1 MNKYTNFVAKNRI
14 ALMIFLIIAVI
25 FAIVG
30 INQIKVANDFNIFRV
45 EGSEYEDNQKE
56 MEKYFPVSEQV
67 SIMIE
72 FKQKDLTMEIFQQM
86 IEIQTKLEKIE
97 NVKAINGPA
106 PNQIPVGTSL
116 KNISNINENDL
127 PQIIEYYNS
136 YPALSPLIIKNDK
149 IYAIFTLFPNDGF
162 VLKQIKEIEDYLSEK
177 NYKYYASGD
186 LYMQQKIGDYVT
198 WILYFLP
205 PAAFFLIFFVF
216 RIKMGSLKSTLLAIL
231 PAGVAAVW
239 TLGLIGVIEGNVS
252 LITVLAPIFTI
263 VIGSADGLHF
273 VSHIQESRSEGYNKL
288 DSISHTLKMVG
299 IPMIITTVTSIAG
312 FMALLFM
319 KTKAINNLAIFA
331 SIGIAFAGIATWLIL
346 PLILTGKM
354 KLKNPKKTKTGMNSI
369 IKKLWGKKSIAIL
382 VVLFISSVILFPKI
396 QNEFNLLMVYRE
408 NTDIYKSFNKF
419 VEING
424 GSIPVFSLIKT
435 NNNVLS
441 QDNAEKILN
450 YEKELLETDSVN
462 KVMSVYDIYSLLN
475 QRIYNRDNAEYPNQL
490 QINLIN
496 TFINQLESNPI
507 NNFLDAE
514 SNVTRVIIFPN
525 SLKNKDLKTIQEIT
539 EKNEDKNIKMDLSGV
554 QYYMYDLNK
563 DMVKNQAG
571 SLIIAF
577 GLIIVL
583 LWISLRKFLPALI
596 SLIPIASTVI
606 ILFGFLGLSG
616 ISLNLIT
623 TTIFSITLGVG
634 IDYAVHFTSVWKNY
648 KESGLTSEESTE
660 KAYKYT
666 SRPIIANALGLA
678 VGVSSMLFSPL
689 KIHVY
694 ISVLMWVSMVAAVFL
709 SFSVLPTILRKLK

>member
-1 MNKYTNFVAKNRI
+1 MNKYTNFVVKNR
-14 ALMIFLIIAVI
+14 LSLTIFLIITII
-25 FAIVG
+25 FAVLG
-30 INQIKVANDFNIFRV
+30 INQIKVADDFNIFRV

-56 MEKYFPVSEQV
+56 MEKYFPNTQQISFMV
-67 SIMIE
+67 E
-72 FKQKDLTMEIFQQM
+72 FEEDQLTMNNFKKM
-86 IEIQTKLEKIE
+86 AEIQSKLEKVE
-97 NVKAINGPA
+97 KVKAINGPT
-106 PNQIPVGTSL
+106 PKQIPVGTSL
-116 KNISNINENDL
+116 KSISNITENDL
-127 PQIIEYYNS
+127 NQIMDYYNS

-149 IYAIFTLFPNDGF
+149 TYAIFTIFPNDGF
-162 VLKQIKEIEDYLSEK
+162 VLKQIKEIEKYLSEK

-205 PAAFFLIFFVF
+205 PVAFFLIFLVF
-216 RIKMGSLKSTLLAIL
+216 RIKMGSIKSTILAIF
-231 PAGVAAVW
+231 PAGIAAIW
-239 TLGLIGVIEGNVS
+239 TLGLIGVTEGNVS

-273 VSHIQESRSEGYNKL
+273 ISHIQESRSEGYNNI
-288 DSISHTLKMVG
+288 DSITHTLKMVG

-319 KTKAINNLAIFA
+319 NTKAINNLAIFA
-331 SIGIAFAGIATWLIL
+331 SVGIAFAGLSTWIIL
-346 PLILTGKM
+346 PLILTGKI
-354 KLKNPKKTKTGMNSI
+354 KLKNPKKSKIGINLF
-369 IKKLWGKKSIAIL
+369 IKKLWGKKSIGIL
-382 VVLFISSVILFPKI
+382 VLLITFSVLLFPKI
-396 QNEFNLLMVYRE
+396 KNEFNLLMVYRE
-408 NTDIYKSFNKF
+408 NTDIYKSFEKF
-419 VEING
+419 MEING
-424 GSIPVFSLIKT
+424 GSVPVFTLIKT
-435 NNNVLS
+435 EDNILS
-441 QDNAEKILN
+441 KENAEKILN
-450 YEKELLETDSVN
+450 YEEELLKKNSVN

-475 QRIYNRDNAEYPNQL
+475 QRIYNKDNPEYPNQL

-507 NNFLDAE
+507 NNFLDLNANA
-514 SNVTRVIIFPN
+514 SRVIIFPN
-525 SLKNKDLKTIQEIT
+525 SLKNEDLRVIQNIT
-539 EKNEDKNIKMDLSGV
+539 EKYDKGNLELKLSGV

-563 DMVKNQAG
+563 DMVINQAG

-577 GLIIVL
+577 GLIIFL
-583 LWISLRKFLPALI
+583 LWISLKKFLPAII

-648 KESGLTSEESTE
+648 REKGLTSEESSE
-660 KAYKYT
+660 KAFKYT

-678 VGVSSMLFSPL
+678 FGVSSMLFSPL

-694 ISVLMWVSMVAAVFL
+694 ISVLMWVSMLAAVFL
-709 SFSVLPTILRKLK
+709 SLSVLPSILKKIK

>member
-1 MNKYTNFVAKNRI
+1 MNKYTNFVAKNRV
-14 ALMIFLIIAVI
+14 ALIIFLILAVLL
-25 FAIVG
+25 AILG
-30 INQIKVANDFNIFRV
+30 INQIEVANDFNIFRV
-45 EGSEYEDNQKE
+45 EGSEYEDNQKK
-56 MEKYFPVSEQV
+56 MEKYFPATEQV
-67 SIMIE
+67 SIMVE
-72 FKQKDLTMEIFQQM
+72 FEKKTLTMDIFQKM
-86 IEIQTKLEKIE
+86 IQIQNKLEGIS
-97 NVKAINGPA
+97 NIRAINGPA
-106 PNQIPVGTSL
+106 PDQIPIGTTL

-127 PQIIEYYNS
+127 PQIVEYYNS
-136 YPALSPLIIKNDK
+136 YPALSPLVKKDDK
-149 IYAIFTLFPNDGF
+149 IYAIYTIFPKDGF
-162 VLKQIKEIEDYLSEK
+162 VLKQIKEIEGFLSEN
-177 NYKYYASGD
+177 NYNYYASGD

-216 RIKMGSLKSTLLAIL
+216 RIKMGSLKSTFLAIL

-299 IPMIITTVTSIAG
+299 IPMIITTITSIAG

-319 KTKAINNLAIFA
+319 NIKAVNNLAIFS

-346 PLILTGKM
+346 PVILTGKI
-354 KLKNPKKTKTGMNSI
+354 KLKKLKKSKTGVNSF
-369 IKKLWGKKSIAIL
+369 IKRLWGKRSLAIL
-382 VVLFISSVILFPKI
+382 IVLIIVSVILFPKI

-424 GSIPVFSLIKT
+424 GSVPVFALLKADNTI
-435 NNNVLS
+435 LS
-441 QDNAEKILN
+441 KDNADKILN
-450 YEKELLETDSVN
+450 YEKDLLETDSVN
-462 KVMSVYDIYSLLN
+462 KVMSVYDIYSILN
-475 QRIYNRDNAEYPNQL
+475 QKIYNRDKTVYPNQL

-507 NNFLDAE
+507 DNFLDLE
-514 SNVTRVIIFPN
+514 SNVARVIIFPN
-525 SLKNKDLKTIQEIT
+525 SLKNEDLKTIQEIT
-539 EKNEDKNIKMDLSGV
+539 EEYDDENVEIGLSGV

-563 DMVKNQAG
+563 DMVKNQVG

-577 GLIIVL
+577 GLIIFL
-583 LWISLRKFLPALI
+583 LWISLKKFIPALI

-634 IDYAVHFTSVWKNY
+634 IDYAVHFTSVWKSY
-648 KESGLTSEESTE
+648 KESGLNSEEAAN

-694 ISVLMWVSMVAAVFL
+694 ISILMWVSMIAAVFL
-709 SFSVLPTILRKLK
+709 SLSVLPTILRKIK